1 MKRPG
6 PLPPPRRSQ
15 PAQADEPDLDG
26 DGTVA
31 ERGRNRVA
39 SVLPFGRRAVEADDV
54 EESADGSRADPV
66 SPDRVAAGSGRLAIW
81 RAGRHRRR
89 AERAEVR
96 RFTVRSRRRRIV
108 WLSSIGAVVLLAV
121 GTIGA
126 AYSPLFAVQ
135 RIDVVGAQDVDP
147 VAIQEAVSDQLN
159 RPMPLVDHDEIHA
172 ALTSFPRVE
181 SYAVEVQPPHDLVV
195 RIVERTAVA
204 AFATDA
210 GFTTVDAAGVALD
223 TTEEHPEGLPLA
235 EVESGP
241 DSDAFR
247 AAGQVLRSLPSD
259 MSERVTAVRA
269 SSREDVAFDL
279 PDGGGVTIVWGSAD
293 ETSEKVATLTAAF
306 EATPP
311 DQASSYDVSSTGV
324 LVVE

>member
-15 PAQADEPDLDG
+15 PDQNAEPDLDG
-26 DGTVA
+26 DGTGA
-31 ERGRNRVA
+31 ERGRNRLA
-39 SVLPFGRRAVEADDV
+39 SVLPFGRRAAEADDV
-54 EESADGSRADPV
+54 EDPAAEAGEDHVAPGSGAV
-66 SPDRVAAGSGRLAIW
+66 GSGRFGIW
-81 RAGRHRRR
+81 RAGRRRRR

-96 RFTVRSRRRRIV
+96 RFTVRSRRRRVI

-147 VAIQEAVSDQLN
+147 AAIQEAISDQVD
-159 RPMPLVDHDEIHA
+159 RPMPLIDHDEIHA
-172 ALTSFPRVE
+172 ALTSFPRIE

-204 AFATDA
+204 VFATDA

-259 MSERVTAVRA
+259 MAERVTAVRA
-269 SSREDVAFDL
+269 TSREDIAFDL
-279 PDGGGVTIVWGSAD
+279 PDGGGVTIVWGSAS

>member
-15 PAQADEPDLDG
+15 PDQNAEPDLDG
-26 DGTVA
+26 DGTGA
-31 ERGRNRVA
+31 ERGRNRLA
-39 SVLPFGRRAVEADDV
+39 SVLPFGRRAAEADDV
-54 EESADGSRADPV
+54 EDPAAEAGEDHVAPGSGAV
-66 SPDRVAAGSGRLAIW
+66 GSGRFGIW
-81 RAGRHRRR
+81 RAGRRRRR

-96 RFTVRSRRRRIV
+96 RFTVRSRRRRVI

-147 VAIQEAVSDQLN
+147 AAIQEAISDQVD
-159 RPMPLVDHDEIHA
+159 RPMPLIDHDEIHA
-172 ALTSFPRVE
+172 ALTSFPRIE

-204 AFATDA
+204 VFATDA

-259 MSERVTAVRA
+259 MAERVTAVRA
-269 SSREDVAFDL
+269 TSREDIAFDL
-279 PDGGGVTIVWGSAD
+279 PDGGGVTIVWGSAG